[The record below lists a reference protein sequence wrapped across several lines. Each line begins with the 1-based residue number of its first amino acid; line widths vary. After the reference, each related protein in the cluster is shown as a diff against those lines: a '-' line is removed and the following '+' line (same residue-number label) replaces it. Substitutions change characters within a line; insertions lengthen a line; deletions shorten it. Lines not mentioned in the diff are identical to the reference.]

1 MDSSKPTVVRTSLR
15 WLALAAGALTLFW
28 LGYIVGRVQNIGT
41 VASLYRDADVAR
53 YTLSRAGVTLQYEKA
68 GGDGKPY
75 IETASGL
82 SLLDLSDW
90 DTTSRITV
98 DGTSYA
104 LVRIYP
110 TSAVDYGRYRLA
122 ETLQGDGWQLE
133 REVTLQADGSVLIQ
147 HTFIARR
154 AIQHVDLA
162 LAYVHQYF
170 NDVSIANGAVT
181 ATASA
186 FAPAQFVIGAH
197 PPAAYRVTVTPQGSP
212 RPTYRAGAI
221 SPFGPSS
228 FVAEYTATNPKQ
240 DQRTVLGT
248 EVIRVQHA

>member
-1 MDSSKPTVVRTSLR
+1 MDSSKPTVARPSLR
-15 WLALAAGALTLFW
+15 WLALAVGALTLFW

-53 YTLSRAGVTLQYEKA
+53 YTLSRGGVTLQYEKA

-75 IETASGL
+75 IQNDAGL

-90 DTTSRITV
+90 DTASRITV
-98 DGTSYA
+98 DGTSFA

-133 REVTLQADGSVLIQ
+133 REVTLRADGSVLVQ

-154 AIQHVDLA
+154 AIQHVDLT
-162 LAYVHQYF
+162 LAYAHQYF
-170 NDVSIANGAVT
+170 NNVSIASGAVT

-186 FAPAQFVIGAH
+186 LAPAQFVIGAH
-197 PPAAYRVTVTPQGSP
+197 PRDAYRVTVTPRGSLQP
-212 RPTYRAGAI
+212 MYRAGAI

-228 FVAEYTATNPKQ
+228 FVAEYTTTNPQQ
-240 DQRTVLGT
+240 DRRTVLGT